1 VSPLEEGRHTLLQAY
16 SHLYV
21 AVLNNYDLIS
31 SKLMRGTSVDF
42 DDCVSLFKSQG
53 EHIEIDKLVGHFNEM
68 VDYDVGETRIRPH
81 MGYFLDTLKE
91 EGLI

>member
-1 VSPLEEGRHTLLQAY
+1 LLQAY